1 MARWYRVY
9 DIADETTIFILRDE
23 DRTYAELLDKPT
35 PKQSRET
42 ARTWGIDIA
51 EGITELTTF
60 MGEEV

>member
-9 DIADETTIFILRDE
+9 DIADDTTIFILRNE

-42 ARTWGIDIA
+42 ARIWCIDIA
-51 EGITELTTF
+51 DGITELTTF